1 MDVIPLELCGIV
13 LGKTYIFDRKAIF
26 YQEKNKYQLTK
37 DEVQYIVQAHCIK
50 ANLSWDYIAQLKRL
64 VNVGNFL
71 SFISVKYDDLHEV
84 QKNELPNRNIQY
96 LGLQTMSDPLMVNCL
111 VKKDKYIVR
120 SISFTSICSVMLLI
134 MLLSGLWLEKVIVD
148 VDVCFIEGIFTLLNS
163 VVFIFS
169 FVVIVLIVIF
179 QA

>member
-1 MDVIPLELCGIV
+1 MIPLELCGIV

-84 QKNELPNRNIQY
+84 QKNELPHRNIQD
-96 LGLQTMSDPLMVNCL
+96 LGL
-111 VKKDKYIVR
+111 
-120 SISFTSICSVMLLI
+120 
-134 MLLSGLWLEKVIVD
+134 
-148 VDVCFIEGIFTLLNS
+148 
-163 VVFIFS
+163 
-169 FVVIVLIVIF
+169 
-179 QA
+179 